1 MENLGKEFKKYASKH
16 IGLNSLTTDDV
27 IGHQI
32 ESSMTPMIIEERTMN
47 VISMSVFDR
56 LMKDRQLFLYGTVD
70 ARMSSVVNA
79 QLLFLDSIDKKAD
92 ITLNLNS
99 GGGSVLEGLSM
110 VDVMNYVSCDIAT
123 INLGMCA
130 SMMSVILSS
139 GKKGKRSALINSKV
153 MVHQVSSG
161 TSGHVDDNRIS
172 QMEAE
177 KYNYILFKML
187 AKNCG
192 KTFDEMYEISPRD
205 KWFNSDQAIKFGL
218 VDEIIGVSDDNNISN
233 MLVGFDEHYQNLLN
247 KQK

>member
-1 MENLGKEFKKYASKH
+1 
-16 IGLNSLTTDDV
+16 
-27 IGHQI
+27 
-32 ESSMTPMIIEERTMN
+32 
-47 VISMSVFDR
+47 
-56 LMKDRQLFLYGTVD
+56 
-70 ARMSSVVNA
+70 
-79 QLLFLDSIDKKAD
+79 
-92 ITLNLNS
+92 
-99 GGGSVLEGLSM
+99 
-110 VDVMNYVSCDIAT
+110 
-123 INLGMCA
+123 
-130 SMMSVILSS
+130 MMSVILSS

-192 KTFDEMYEISPRD
+192 KTFNEMYEISPRD